1 MITPP
6 DEGRIRV
13 ALVDDHEI
21 VAVAL
26 KSSIEPMN
34 GVDFIGATSTVTE
47 LLEQYG
53 TPELVVLDLRLAD
66 GSSPATNIR
75 RLRERDINVLAFT
88 SGENPFLVRVAA
100 QSDVLGV
107 VRKSEPVDVLQAA
120 IYAAARGEH
129 IISSD
134 WAAALDADPDLR
146 NAGLSEQE
154 GRVLALFASGEKAQ
168 TVAFRMGLSV
178 TTVEDY
184 VRRIRSKYAKAQ
196 RPARTKID
204 LYKRALEDGF
214 LPLPDTGRASLGA
227 DGAAAAEAG
236 ATA

>member
-1 MITPP
+1 MNTPP
-6 DEGRIRV
+6 DERRIRV

-26 KSSIEPMN
+26 QSSVEPMDD
-34 GVDFIGATSTVTE
+34 VEFVGAAGTVNE
-47 LLEQYG
+47 LLDRYG
-53 TPELVVLDLRLAD
+53 TPDLVVLDLRLAD

-75 RLRERDINVLAFT
+75 RLREKDINVLAFT

-107 VRKSEPVDVLQAA
+107 VRKSEPIDVLQAA
-120 IYAAARGEH
+120 IRAAARGEH

-184 VRRIRSKYAKAQ
+184 VRRIRSKYARAQ

-214 LPLPDTGRASLGA
+214 LPLPDTPRAKLAAG
-227 DGAAAAEAG
+227 DAAAEAG